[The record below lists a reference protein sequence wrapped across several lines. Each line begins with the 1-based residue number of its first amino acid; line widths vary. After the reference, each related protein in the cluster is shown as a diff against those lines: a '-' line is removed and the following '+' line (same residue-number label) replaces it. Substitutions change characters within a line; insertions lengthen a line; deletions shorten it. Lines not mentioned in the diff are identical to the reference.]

1 MPFSPF
7 PSRPASRLRGGTLGI
22 LLTLVSC
29 LLFAAGNAVSKSV
42 LQSVPM
48 FEVLCLRAVLTV
60 LLLAPLIHR
69 SDLRRARAAG
79 SLWLHGLRVGCSSCE
94 VCCYYTGVMLLPLAD
109 VSAIYLAS
117 SIYVTAMSA
126 VFLHEAVDWRHW
138 VAVGVGF
145 VGVLVALAPG
155 AGSVPGS
162 FGSFGPSALIV
173 VLGSVIYAISLV
185 ATRRLRG
192 APNLVLVISQT
203 AGLAVV
209 TAVTLPGW
217 QPIGV
222 GEAGMV
228 ALAGLFSLAGYLTMN
243 RGLQVAMA
251 SVVAPFN
258 YSAIVW
264 AAMFGF
270 LIFGEVP
277 GASVLLGAA
286 IIIGA
291 GLFLALCE
299 QRSARGA

>member
-7 PSRPASRLRGGTLGI
+7 PSRPAPRLRGGTLGI
-22 LLTLVSC
+22 LLTLASC

-69 SDLRRARAAG
+69 SDLKRARAAG

-94 VCCYYTGVMLLPLAD
+94 VCCYYTGVTLLPLAD

-145 VGVLVALAPG
+145 VGVLVALSPG
-155 AGSVPGS
+155 AG
-162 FGSFGPSALIV
+162 FGAYGPSALIV

-192 APNLVLVISQT
+192 APNFVLVISQT
-203 AGLAVV
+203 AGLAVI
-209 TAVTLPGW
+209 TAISLPDW
-217 QPIGV
+217 EPLGV
-222 GEAGMV
+222 WDAGMV

-270 LIFGEVP
+270 MAFGEVP
-277 GASVLLGAA
+277 GASVLLGAV

-299 QRSARGA
+299 QRPPRAA